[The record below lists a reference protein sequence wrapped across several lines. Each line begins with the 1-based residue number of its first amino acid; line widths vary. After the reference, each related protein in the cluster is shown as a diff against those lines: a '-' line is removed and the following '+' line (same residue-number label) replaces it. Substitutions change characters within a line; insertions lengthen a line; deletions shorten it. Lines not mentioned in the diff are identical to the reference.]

1 VLAAVLEALA
11 AAVAATLA
19 LVRAHPFGA
28 YLVTAF
34 AFSWSDWLSL
44 AASGERIAFGRLPTD
59 MAGMVGPAFA
69 AFAVTAM
76 AGGEKGLKDLGLRV
90 VRVPLRSPWLWL
102 LAPSPLWVALA
113 TLAVLGALGRP
124 VPALQLFARYPGLP
138 VLPLVTVFDL
148 VVTGVGFGQEIGW
161 RGVALPRLQKSRGPL
176 GGALLSALPWGVWL
190 LPLLLVNNAW
200 REPGQGA
207 LVPLTLGVVLLVAS
221 SVVLAFVV
229 ARTGGS
235 IAAAALWHGCLRMG
249 TATEGARGIVG
260 EVLAVAVVLGGVG
273 LVVAELVVRRGG
285 KSLLEPLAPRS

>member
-1 VLAAVLEALA
+1 VLAAVLEGLA
-11 AAVAATLA
+11 AAIAATLA

-59 MAGMVGPAFA
+59 MAGMAGPALA
-69 AFAVTAM
+69 AFAVTAV
-76 AGGEKGLKDLGLRV
+76 AGGEQGLKDLGRRV
-90 VRVPLRSPWLWL
+90 IRIPLRSPWLWL

-113 TLAVLGALGRP
+113 TLAVLGALGKP
-124 VPALQLFARYPGLP
+124 VPSAELFARYPGIP

-148 VVTGVGFGQEIGW
+148 VVAGVGFGQEIGW
-161 RGVALPRLQKSRGPL
+161 RGVALPRLQSSRGPL
-176 GGALLSALPWGVWL
+176 GGALLSALPWGAWL

-200 REPGQGA
+200 REPREGA
-207 LVPLTLGVVLLVAS
+207 LAPLTVGVLLLVAS

-229 ARTGGS
+229 ARTEGS

-249 TATEGARGIVG
+249 TATEGGRGVVG
-260 EVLAVAVVLGGVG
+260 DVLAGAVVLGGMG
-273 LVVAELVVRRGG
+273 LVVAELVVRRRGRT
-285 KSLLEPLAPRS
+285 LLVPPPRRS